1 MVLLTSKTSIYE
13 KFNKPC
19 ESQLSFSDW
28 KLRTVITVLASLVDW
43 EFFFF
48 FGRYR
53 LSHYWI
59 FNLRPWDRTNI
70 SSYSSS
76 QSHSPYLS
84 LHFLPTVVFAFSLFQ
99 HFFFRLLFLHF
110 SLSLCFSLCTLES
123 SGLFWRWLTTCIL
136 LPTK

>member
-19 ESQLSFSDW
+19 ELQLSFSDW
-28 KLRTVITVLASLVDW
+28 KLWTVITVLASLVDW

-48 FGRYR
+48 GIYR
-53 LSHYWI
+53 LSHYWS

-84 LHFLPTVVFAFSLFQ
+84 LHFCQQLFLHFLFFSI
-99 HFFFRLLFLHF
+99 FFFRLLFLHF

-123 SGLFWRWLTTCIL
+123 FDLFWRWLTTCIL

>member
-19 ESQLSFSDW
+19 ELQLSFSDW
-28 KLRTVITVLASLVDW
+28 KLWTVITVLASLVDW

-48 FGRYR
+48 GIYR
-53 LSHYWI
+53 LSHYWS

-99 HFFFRLLFLHF
+99 HFFFSFVVSAFF
-110 SLSLCFSLCTLES
+110 SLPMFFPLHSRV
-123 SGLFWRWLTTCIL
+123 FWSIL
-136 LPTK
+136 KMIDNLHSITH